1 MVPRQPSLRKTEMPA
16 SHPNEKS
23 VWDLRR
29 SELLSS
35 LARPPQAAFGRAG
48 RLTALASVS
57 RRVPD
62 RLIAESLAEMLESVT
77 GARVLL
83 VLLVPSE
90 TGAAPKNWSPLHS
103 LPNNG
108 FAFADQLQHLG
119 GFERLTLHVT
129 NNPAERP
136 FLTAFLG
143 HCTRHFGHVLV
154 HVDADAPRQAL
165 AEAASRSTATYVFA
179 QQTVDSLFE
188 FNQLDREL
196 CAARDGK
203 ATDLKLVLCLERDEI
218 PQPAENFIKQIGQ
231 SAHLNLHESPA
242 SMESLHS
249 HCGGVWPVAFKFD
262 LRRLAR
268 EIGRCRVGLALSS
281 GGAKGLA
288 HIGVLQVL
296 EENGIEVDVVAG
308 TSMGAYIGALWA
320 FGHDGQFIEAKARE
334 LEGRWGLFKLID
346 PALPPR
352 RGFIHGQAIKDRL
365 ERSIGDVRFEQLARP
380 LRVVATHFDTLER
393 VVFDAGEVSAA
404 VLASCAIPTVFVPVR
419 INGETY
425 IDGGI
430 ADPLPVDV
438 LREAGVERVIAVNII
453 PTPVFLRC
461 AREHEREQGDVKR
474 NHFSF
479 FRLLNQQV
487 NYFAYGNV
495 LDVTQRAVIGGQIRS
510 AEESCRGADV
520 VLRPLAC
527 DSRWH
532 DFSNPGKY
540 ISLGRRVAGEHL
552 DEIKKLVNH
561 RTEAAHEHETPH
573 HELAAAA

>member
-1 MVPRQPSLRKTEMPA
+1 MLHAVTGEEVL
-16 SHPNEKS
+16 
-23 VWDLRR
+23 
-29 SELLSS
+29 
-35 LARPPQAAFGRAG
+35 
-48 RLTALASVS
+48 
-57 RRVPD
+57 
-62 RLIAESLAEMLESVT
+62 LAEL
-77 GARVLL
+77 A
-83 VLLVPSE
+83 PSE
-90 TGAAPKNWSPLHS
+90 AGAAPQTWSPLHS

-108 FAFADQLQHLG
+108 FAFADQLQHLDS
-119 GFERLTLHVT
+119 FERLTLRVT

-143 HCTRHFGHVLV
+143 HCARHFRHVLV
-154 HVDADAPRQAL
+154 HVDANAPRQAL
-165 AEAASRSTATYVFA
+165 AEASSRSSATYVLA
-179 QQTVDSLFE
+179 QQSVDSLFE

-196 CAARDGK
+196 RAERENV
-203 ATDLKLVLCLERDEI
+203 ATDLKLVLCLEGNER
-218 PQPAENFIKQIGQ
+218 PQPAEDFVKQIGQ
-231 SAHLNLHESPA
+231 RAHLNLHETPA
-242 SMESLHS
+242 TMESLHS

-346 PALPPR
+346 PAFPPR

-380 LRVVATHFDTLER
+380 LRVVTTHFDTLER

-430 ADPLPVDV
+430 ADPLPVGV
-438 LREAGVERVIAVNII
+438 LREAGIEHVIAVNII
-453 PTPVFLRC
+453 PTPAFLRC
-461 AREHEREQGDVKR
+461 AREHEREQGDLR
-474 NHFSF
+474 PRHFSF
-479 FRLLNQQV
+479 LRLLNQQI

-510 AEESCRGADV
+510 AEESCRSADV

-552 DEIKKLVNH
+552 DEIKKLVNP
-561 RTEAAHEHETPH
+561 RTEAAHEHQTPH